1 MFESIEGVLSQA
13 NIRVR
18 DHNLR
23 MLSFSTGRRGC
34 PGVLLGSTMSV
45 MLLARLV
52 QGFTWELPP
61 NEPYV
66 DLKENLHDL
75 AKAKPLLA
83 LAKPRVGYRQKD
95 KKRSQIGQNR
105 ARNRKERTL
114 PEFIGEGYIM
124 STICVEYEW
133 ASPGC
138 SSFGHVL
145 DECPKKIDSDV
156 LSNLKKPTQAIR
168 GIPVGSKLK
177 STFIYRPVHST
188 KMTDKAPAKPK
199 VTNSTT
205 SISNSCD
212 ALNTLV
218 DEDDYGGMN
227 SASTQEPEQVEGS
240 GKKDINTSVPTR
252 LCYKTPISVVSS
264 VHKSSLVASD
274 SHNSTPLAERI
285 NKLGKQMLDG
295 KLILV
300 DDDVK
305 PLNKVDSDPV
315 DSDSEHEVEVA
326 YDERLNSWL
335 VEVQMMQDY
344 MRTKTMTSMITF
356 LSITSASWLSSPS
369 TSSTSPSTR
378 PSTSCIWKAFGGNTR
393 DLGSF
398 GEETDKTTNLH
409 QHLSRIST
417 QKLETA
423 SQITRDAV
431 TTHLKTASQDLQTA
445 SDCDENPIRT
455 LGDYSKP
462 SHKGYRNTIE
472 LPVGNNVV
480 PLRSDTI
487 RLVQNGCL
495 FHGLW
500 SEDPNQH
507 LKDFLKLVD
516 SLNLDDENKERT
528 RIRTIDQSAGSKLRD
543 HNAEESWALLEDL
556 ALYDNES
563 WNDPRDF
570 DKPLKAM
577 ALPPDVSS
585 TSDRRL
591 IKLEN

>member
-1 MFESIEGVLSQA
+1 MGSKCISQGPPY
-13 NIRVR
+13 
-18 DHNLR
+18 
-23 MLSFSTGRRGC
+23 LSFLKPIGGDIIQSFVDHLYRDFKRKGILAFKEDDHMRRGEERS
-34 PGVLLGSTMSV
+34 PHVFRAIEQSKF
-45 MLLARLV
+45 LV
-52 QGFTWELPP
+52 VILFDGFTSSP
-61 NEPYV
+61 
-66 DLKENLHDL
+66 
-75 AKAKPLLA
+75 
-83 LAKPRVGYRQKD
+83 
-95 KKRSQIGQNR
+95 SF
-105 ARNRKERTL
+105 
-114 PEFIGEGYIM
+114 PEFIGEGYSI

-156 LSNLKKPTQAIR
+156 LPNLKKPIQAIR

-177 STFIYRPVHST
+177 STFIYRPVQST
-188 KMTDKAPAKPK
+188 KITDKAPAKPKVTK

-344 MRTKTMTSMITF
+344 MRTKTMTSMI
-356 LSITSASWLSSPS
+356 LMIV
-369 TSSTSPSTR
+369 
-378 PSTSCIWKAFGGNTR
+378 K
-393 DLGSF
+393 
-398 GEETDKTTNLH
+398 
-409 QHLSRIST
+409 
-417 QKLETA
+417 
-423 SQITRDAV
+423 V
-431 TTHLKTASQDLQTA
+431 
-445 SDCDENPIRT
+445 
-455 LGDYSKP
+455 
-462 SHKGYRNTIE
+462 
-472 LPVGNNVV
+472 
-480 PLRSDTI
+480 
-487 RLVQNGCL
+487 
-495 FHGLW
+495 
-500 SEDPNQH
+500 
-507 LKDFLKLVD
+507 
-516 SLNLDDENKERT
+516 
-528 RIRTIDQSAGSKLRD
+528 
-543 HNAEESWALLEDL
+543 
-556 ALYDNES
+556 
-563 WNDPRDF
+563 
-570 DKPLKAM
+570 
-577 ALPPDVSS
+577 
-585 TSDRRL
+585 
-591 IKLEN
+591 